1 MPKPLVTKPPVTKIV
16 FVLSGGGNLG
26 AIQVGMLRALAEA
39 QIHPDV
45 IVGTSVGAING
56 GWLAGRGH
64 HADIEELATL
74 WRGLRR
80 SDVFPTRL
88 LGGLRGF
95 LGQTD
100 HLFPDSGIRTLL
112 ERELR
117 FENLEDA
124 TVPFHVVATD
134 ITSGKDHLLSRG
146 DAADAI
152 CASAAIPGVFPA
164 VPIEGRM
171 LVDGGV
177 VNNCPISH
185 AVALGATTV
194 WVLPCGYA
202 CSLAQAPTSA
212 LGNALQAI
220 NLLIQQRLRID
231 AERFTDLLDL
241 RIVPTP
247 CPVSVAPTDFS
258 QSGQLIDIA
267 GELTTAWLADPTA
280 FIEDPLAPHAHHD
293 REDSL
298 R

>member
-1 MPKPLVTKPPVTKIV
+1 MNT

-26 AIQVGMLRALAEA
+26 AVQVGMLRALFEA
-39 QIHPDV
+39 KIYPDA

-64 HADIEELATL
+64 GADIDELAEV

-80 SDVFPTRL
+80 ADVFPTRL

-100 HLFPDSGIRTLL
+100 HLFPDSGIRSLL
-112 ERELR
+112 DRELT
-117 FENLEDA
+117 FEKLEDA

-134 ITSGKDHLLSRG
+134 ITSGRDHLLSRG

-164 VPIEGRM
+164 VTIDGRA

-202 CSLAQAPTSA
+202 CSLAHAPTSA
-212 LGNALQAI
+212 LGSALQAI
-220 NLLIQQRLRID
+220 SLLIQQRLRSD
-231 AERFTDLLDL
+231 AERFADHLDL
-241 RIVPTP
+241 RVVPTP
-247 CPVSVAPTDFS
+247 CPVAVSPTDFS
-258 QSGQLIDIA
+258 QSSRLIETAD
-267 GELTTAWLADPTA
+267 ELTTAWLADPSS
-280 FIEDPLAPHAHHD
+280 FVENPLALHSHHD
-293 REDSL
+293 
-298 R
+298 

>member
-1 MPKPLVTKPPVTKIV
+1 MPEPPATTTA

-26 AIQVGMLRALAEA
+26 AIQVGMLRALAAA
-39 QIHPDV
+39 QIQPDL

-56 GWLAGRGH
+56 GWIAGRGH
-64 HADIEELATL
+64 DADLDELAAV
-74 WRGLRR
+74 WRRLRR

-100 HLFPDSGIRTLL
+100 HLFPDTGIRKLL
-112 ERELR
+112 QRELR

-134 ITSGKDHLLSRG
+134 ITSGKDHLLSQG

-152 CASAAIPGVFPA
+152 CASSAIPGVFPA
-164 VPIEGRM
+164 VEIDGRA

-202 CSLAQAPTSA
+202 CSLARPPTSA
-212 LGNALQAI
+212 LGNVLQAI
-220 NLLIQQRLRID
+220 SLLIQQRLRSD
-231 AERFTDLLDL
+231 AERYTGHLDL
-241 RIVPTP
+241 HIVPTP
-247 CPVSVAPTDFS
+247 CPVSVTPTDFS
-258 QSGQLIDIA
+258 QSGRLIDIA
-267 GELTTAWLADPTA
+267 DELTTAWLADPTA
-280 FIEDPLAPHAHHD
+280 FIGDPLAPHAHHD
-293 REDSL
+293 
-298 R
+298 